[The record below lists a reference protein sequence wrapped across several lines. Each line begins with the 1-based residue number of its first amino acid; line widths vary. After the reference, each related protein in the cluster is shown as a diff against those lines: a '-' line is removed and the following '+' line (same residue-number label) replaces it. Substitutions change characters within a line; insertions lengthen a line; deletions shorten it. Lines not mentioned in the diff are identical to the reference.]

1 MRNIQ
6 NIRICMGKKPI
17 LSVTYENERISIKNS
32 LPYLKCVLSLSC
44 VVHGPIYVRFMGF
57 HVNGFLGGTFYS
69 LLGWSPPRTMTV
81 FSFQKKLQTTLNIS
95 FFAVFLSSHAT
106 EPFISLLYL
115 SLCTNC
121 YCFFSVSRD
130 AHYTFTLHSAIGF
143 TTSQGSCLQTL
154 LWALL

>member
-1 MRNIQ
+1 MIGFFSHTNSY
-6 NIRICMGKKPI
+6 I
-17 LSVTYENERISIKNS
+17 LNVTQQWRCSPMLIFRAWATCDVSI
-32 LPYLKCVLSLSC
+32 
-44 VVHGPIYVRFMGF
+44 
-57 HVNGFLGGTFYS
+57 GGTFYS

-81 FSFQKKLQTTLNIS
+81 FSFPKKLQTTLNIS

-143 TTSQGSCLQTL
+143 TTSQASCLQTL